1 MSKIDQKRLQLQ
13 EWQEKLD
20 FFKEKE
26 AQTSDLDQQ
35 WSARKRM
42 KEAEQNIERLESE
55 INALDTLNNKPDTIN
70 PTDDTSDIETVSQ
83 AIDMYLKG
91 LDKLDHRSSFE
102 ELEKTEQLRYKL
114 FENLFSSHSAKI
126 KNTPVLQNKFIYNL
140 FESIFSSEKLSKLM
154 INDINDVRA
163 DKESYKD
170 YERSIIVSALTLS
183 VLNWKVF
190 DPNKI
195 GLLIDFLT
203 DYEKGVWERSL
214 TGIILSSIIHQNR
227 LQRYQLTRRLVE
239 LQKNEK
245 TQIGIYIIDTILR
258 NQLYKNVI
266 FPKDFEKEEFLSD
279 TPYNWFFP
287 FYDGNSTVIEMFKET
302 KQDIDESEFLEY
314 IQSVPLVSAFKY
326 TLCNGL
332 KNNQITIS
340 KKNFDKN
347 SAEDLEKMY
356 SLSMASELEPFYNL
370 IAEYYLYF
378 KFYPKDRVRNIF
390 EHKIT
395 LAQTKLKN
403 IILSK
408 VQELKLSAD
417 LFFEKKEYNACII
430 KLKELL
436 NIEPNQLSAII
447 QISECYEA
455 KNEYSEALAYHYE
468 IEKIKPN
475 NFVNQL
481 RIGFCLNKTKQYK
494 KSIEYLHKANDIKS
508 DEIPVLDLIG
518 NNYLKLKNYNKSI
531 EYHKK
536 VLEIDDKYKSS
547 LFDLNLCY
555 SYLKK
560 PEIAIVYSKKLV
572 ELDPE
577 SANYTNNLAQD
588 YAELGEY
595 DKASELASKA
605 FILKSDDCD
614 IAFGYG
620 RILFLIEDY
629 KKANIMLN
637 KSYNMK
643 NSKDLHGIIWG
654 NLGHI
659 ALFDNNIE
667 SATEYYQKSVLEF
680 DDINEFIEK
689 FDTDLPYAIKNGIS
703 KTEYEEIKQNM
714 VEFWQE
720 NN

>member
-1 MSKIDQKRLQLQ
+1 MSKIEQKQHQLQ
-13 EWQEKLD
+13 EWQDKLD

-42 KEAEQNIERLESE
+42 KEAEQNIEKLKDEIFGLEKTSE
-55 INALDTLNNKPDTIN
+55 KQEGVN
-70 PTDDTSDIETVSQ
+70 PTDDISDIDTVSQ
-83 AIDMYLKG
+83 AMDMYLVG

-114 FENLFSSHSAKI
+114 FEKLFSSHKNKI
-126 KNTPVLQNKFIYNL
+126 KSTPILQNKFIYNL
-140 FESIFSSEKLSKLM
+140 FENIFSAEKLSALI
-154 INDINDVRA
+154 INDINDVRT
-163 DKESYKD
+163 DKESYKHYD
-170 YERSIIVSALTLS
+170 RSIIVSALTLS
-183 VLNWKVF
+183 VLSWKKF

-214 TGIILSSIIHQNR
+214 TGIILSSIVHQNR
-227 LQRYQLTRRLVE
+227 LQRYQLTSRLVE

-287 FYDGNSTVIEMFKET
+287 FYDGNTNVMDMFKDTE
-302 KQDIDESEFLEY
+302 QDIDENEFLEY
-314 IQSVPLVSAFKY
+314 IYSVPLVSAFKY
-326 TLCNGL
+326 TLCNGI
-332 KNNQITIS
+332 KNNHIIIS
-340 KKNFDKN
+340 AKKFDEN
-347 SAEDLEKMY
+347 SDEDLEKLY
-356 SLSMASELEPFYNL
+356 SLSMASNLEPFYNL

-378 KFYPKDRVRNIF
+378 KFYPKDRVKEIF

-417 LFFEKKEYNACII
+417 LLFEKQEYNSCIT

-447 QISECYEA
+447 QISECYEE
-455 KNEYSEALAYHYE
+455 KNEFSEALAYHYE

-475 NFVNQL
+475 NFVNQF
-481 RIGFCLNKTKQYK
+481 RIGLCLNETKQYK
-494 KSIEYLHKANDIKS
+494 KSIEYLLKANDIKTN
-508 DEIPVLDLIG
+508 EINTMSLIG
-518 NNYLKLKNYNKSI
+518 NNYFELKEYRKSI
-531 EYHKK
+531 EYHEKAIA
-536 VLEIDDKYKSS
+536 IDKEYTSS
-547 LFDLNLCY
+547 LYDLNLCY
-555 SYLKK
+555 SYLKE
-560 PEIAIVYSKKLV
+560 PENAIKYSQKLY
-572 ELDPE
+572 EINPE
-577 SANYTNNLAQD
+577 SPEFLNNLAQD
-588 YAELGEY
+588 YAELGEFE
-595 DKASELASKA
+595 KASELASKA
-605 FILKSDDCD
+605 FLIKSDDCKV
-614 IAFGYG
+614 AFGYG
-620 RILFLIEDY
+620 RILFSIQDY
-629 KKANIMLN
+629 KKAEIMLN
-637 KSYNMK
+637 KCYNMK
-643 NSKDLHGIIWG
+643 NSKDYHGVIWG

-659 ALFDNNIE
+659 ALFNNEIDLAME
-667 SATEYYQKSVLEF
+667 FYQKCVLEF
-680 DDINEFIEK
+680 DDINEYSEK
-689 FDTDLPYAIKNGIS
+689 FDTDLKYALKNGIL
-703 KTEYEEIKQNM
+703 KTKYEEIKQNM
-714 VEFWQE
+714 VEYWQE